1 MVNIYS
7 DDEIRLIKES
17 GHITYMCHQHLKELL
32 KPGVTTKFIDD
43 EAGKFITSQGG
54 IPSCLGYEGF
64 PCNICISVNDE
75 VVHGIGSDEVYLQ
88 EGDIV
93 TLDICTLYKGFHS
106 DSAWSYPVGKVNKVK
121 EHLLHH
127 TEKSLYAGLK
137 EIKAGARLG
146 NVSARIQQYAEK
158 NGLGVVRELEGHG
171 VGHELHEDPGV
182 PNYGKYNTGM
192 VLKSGMVIAVE
203 PMLTAGRRNV
213 AILDD
218 DWTIVTQDGSP
229 AAHFEHTGAV
239 REDGYEI
246 LAGE

>member
-43 EAGKFITSQGG
+43 EAGKFITCQGG

-229 AAHFEHTGAV
+229 AAHFEHTVAV

-246 LAGE
+246 LTGE

>member
-158 NGLGVVRELEGHG
+158 NGLGVVREIEGNG
-171 VGHELHEDPGV
+171 VGNELNEDTGV

-229 AAHFEHTGAV
+229 AAHFEHTVAV

-246 LAGE
+246 LTGE

>member
-229 AAHFEHTGAV
+229 AAHFEHTIAV
-239 REDGYEI
+239 LEDGIEI
-246 LAGE
+246 LTGE